1 MFKKRI
7 SLRINNRKVM
17 YGLLAFVLVG
27 ITTMTIAYATL
38 STTLR
43 ITGSAEFEDA
53 SWSLTLEEFDEVLWD
68 TEGAS
73 SVSGNVVTYGSGK
86 LITKPTISG
95 TTLSGYKISLK
106 NPGDAVY
113 ADYKLTNTGDIPA
126 ILDSVTWNNPTIT
139 SSTNS
144 QEDIQLIYTYFNPSP
159 YMYELFYEDGE
170 VVNATYISSVGYV
183 ICPGAVV
190 EVGIAGSFSWEA
202 PRAPYSKMTISDI
215 DISFNF
221 VAADQNLC
229 DGSTY
234 VGEPDEG

>member
-1 MFKKRI
+1 MFRKRK
-7 SLRINNRKVM
+7 SVRLNNRKVM
-17 YGLLAFVLVG
+17 YSLLAFVLIG

-68 TEGAS
+68 TTGAS
-73 SVSGNVVTYGSGK
+73 SVSGNVVTYGGGK

-106 NPGDAVY
+106 SPGDAVY
-113 ADYKLTNTGDIPA
+113 VDYKLTNTGDIPA
-126 ILDSVTWNNPTIT
+126 ILDSVTWKDPIIT

-144 QEDIQLIYTYFNPSP
+144 QEDILLIDTYFYPWP

-170 VVNATYISSVGYV
+170 IVDEVEIYEDGYV

-190 EVGIAGSFSWEA
+190 EVGIEGSFSWEA
-202 PRAPYSKMTISDI
+202 PRAPYSKITISNM

-221 VAADQNLC
+221 TAADQNLC
-229 DGSTY
+229 DGSNY
-234 VGEPDEG
+234 VG